1 MTAITL
7 PFPVAAPA
15 AESARARAKA
25 GARLLFQRCDGKAA
39 GEALDLPRTRRRLSA
54 IVKQHADRSRPHI
67 VCVYRRGQPWA
78 PSDFSV
84 RMRKQWRHTR
94 IGPHDTIAIIYAPL
108 GGGAGQAGRGGGKQT
123 GAAIGLVVASLALM
137 ALGQF
142 WAIGALGSALNIS
155 AATAGTIWA
164 AGSAA
169 LLAGGAYL
177 LSKATQAKANKEAE
191 NRPVYGVSGGGN
203 QPRSGDRIPVVYGR
217 CWNSPDLSQ
226 PDYTVYD
233 GDDQVLYKRLTI
245 GCGKYAIKAIRVG
258 GITMWTADGGMTPP
272 FAGASI
278 EVIQPGA
285 VSGLVPGA
293 VATVQAVSG
302 NELPRAADFPN
313 WAGPFDFGVE
323 APDQSRIQLDY
334 SLPQGIYAVPQSG
347 KFQGQQFAAAWG
359 VHFQY
364 APCDEDGTIT
374 GSWSDLYSEAGETLT
389 TQAQRFTK
397 LIDIPAGP
405 GRYAFRARNTG
416 SPEEIEHSSGE
427 FTADVTNDVVW
438 EGLRS
443 HIPEIIT
450 RPGITELA
458 LVVRSG
464 KSLGVTS
471 YGEVEV
477 ESSRI
482 LPVWFGSSSGWIDQE
497 TDKCVWAAADVLR
510 DQLHGAGIPDSAID
524 LDRLLHYSGT
534 LAQYDTFSGVIRG
547 PVSVY
552 EALSTVLGTMRA
564 SPLRLGNVWTVVRD
578 EAKSVRKHVISRR
591 QIIRDSSAQTFTLD
605 LSDGSADVIVEWFA
619 DGDPKRRREKR
630 VTFGTQTMTPRRM
643 AAMGATDAAHAI
655 HLATWAAATAYYRR
669 ERRSVTTELAGRLL
683 MPNDSAMIDVWYFD
697 AVQTAGITGRDGL
710 LLDIDS
716 EVTLAPSSYAVLR
729 ARDGKEW
736 GPVGVTME
744 GARLALNA
752 LDVAQAQLL
761 SGITLENVLNTQ
773 TQAFTSI
780 VIGTLAEAQDA
791 WLIRTIRFS
800 GENRVDVEA
809 VFDAPQVWSA
819 LNETIVPPPPPPSSG
834 LENDGSLLI
843 PYIRANA
850 VQRNGA
856 MFMDWTCGRVRQAA
870 EYVVLISYDDWATS
884 ETAHR
889 GAASSGSYPLR
900 ETTGTIWVRAYAVSA
915 TGNKSLVVSTQF
927 SVRPAFLN
935 LDNAIHGSLKIEAFT
950 DGIEPVGLV
959 DGLPDPFEYAGPTI
973 VLDINDQK
981 LYRIEGGVWVA
992 VVNTADLEGTITETQ
1007 IADDAIST
1015 PKLKANSV
1023 TTPILAAGAV
1033 TANELAAD
1041 SVIAGKIQT
1050 GAVSADK
1057 INVTKLDAISADLGA
1072 ISAGSLNINSR
1083 FIVDASGTVTISNAS
1098 TGARLVITSSLLMV
1112 YDASNVLRVRLGI
1125 W

>member
-1 MTAITL
+1 MTT
-7 PFPVAAPA
+7 V
-15 AESARARAKA
+15 
-25 GARLLFQRCDGKAA
+25 LFQRVDGLKA
-39 GEALDLPRTRRRLSA
+39 GESIVVSKGRRRLSSVVRA
-54 IVKQHADRSRPHI
+54 YADRSRPHI
-67 VCVYRRGQPWA
+67 VSVHRKKHVLA
-78 PSDFSV
+78 VTDMSV
-84 RMRKQWRHTR
+84 RLRKGWCHTWL
-94 IGPHDTIAIIYAPL
+94 GPHDTVIIVYLPQ
-108 GGGAGQAGRGGGKQT
+108 GGGAGGAAGRGGGKAT
-123 GAAIGLVVASLALM
+123 GAAIGLVVASIALI

-142 WAIGALGSALNIS
+142 WAVGALNGALGL
-155 AATAGTIWA
+155 AATSAVGSTIWA

-203 QPRSGDRIPVVYGR
+203 QPRSGDRIPIVYGR
-217 CWNSPDLSQ
+217 CWNAPDLSQ
-226 PDYTVYD
+226 PDYTAYD
-233 GDDQVLYKRLTI
+233 GDDQILYKRLTI
-245 GCGKYAIKAIRVG
+245 GCGKYSIKSIRVG
-258 GITMWTADGGMTPP
+258 GITMWTADGGLTPP
-272 FAGASI
+272 FAGASL

-285 VSGLVPGA
+285 VSSLVPGA
-293 VATVQAVSG
+293 VATVQAVTG
-302 NELPRAADFPN
+302 NELPRATDFPN
-313 WAGPFDFGVE
+313 WAGPFDFGVD
-323 APDQSRIQLDY
+323 APDQSRIQLDF
-334 SLPQGIYAVPQSG
+334 SLPQGCYAVPQDG
-347 KFQGQQFAAAWG
+347 KFQGQQFPTDWG
-359 VHFQY
+359 VHFEY
-364 APCDEDGTIT
+364 APCDEDGTPT
-374 GSWSDLYSEAGETLT
+374 AGFSELYAEAQSGVLVT
-389 TQAQRFTK
+389 TAQRFTRFV
-397 LIDIPAGP
+397 DIAP
-405 GRYAFRARNTG
+405 GRYTFRARNIG
-416 SPEEIEHSSGE
+416 APAEVEHSSGA
-427 FTADVTNDVVW
+427 FTADVTNPVVW
-438 EGLRS
+438 EGLRA
-443 HIPEIIT
+443 HVPEVIT
-450 RPGITELA
+450 RPGVTELA

-477 ESSRI
+477 ESSKI
-482 LPVWFGSSSGWIDQE
+482 LPVWFGSSSGWIEQE
-497 TDKCVWAAADVLR
+497 TDKCVWAAADILR

-524 LDRLLHYSGT
+524 LPRLYHYFST
-534 LAQYDTFSGVIRG
+534 LTKFDTFSGVIRG

-564 SPLRLGNVWTVVRD
+564 SPLRLGNVWTIVRD
-578 EAKSVRKHVISRR
+578 EAKAVRKHVISRR

-605 LSDGSADVIVEWFA
+605 LSDGSADVIVEWNA
-619 DGDPKRRREKR
+619 GGDPKRRREKR
-630 VTFGTQTMTPRRM
+630 QTIGTETATPRRM
-643 AAMGATDAAHAI
+643 SAFGATDAEHAI

-697 AVQTAGITGRDGL
+697 AVQTAGITGRSNL
-710 LLDIDS
+710 MLDIDT
-716 EVTLAPSSYAVLR
+716 EVTLPPIAYAVLR

-736 GPVGVTME
+736 GPVGVTMV

-791 WLIRTIRFS
+791 WLIRSIRFS

-819 LNETIVPPPPPPSSG
+819 LNETIIPPPPPPSSG
-834 LENDGSLLI
+834 LENDGSLI
-843 PYIRANA
+843 VPYIRATA

-900 ETTGTIWVRAYAVSA
+900 ETTGTVWVRAYAISA

-935 LDNAIHGSLKIEAFT
+935 LDNAIHGSLRIEAFT

-959 DGLPDPFEYAGPTI
+959 DGLPDPFGYTGPTI

-1007 IADDAIST
+1007 IDDDAIST
-1015 PKLKANSV
+1015 PKLKANAV
-1023 TTPILAAGAV
+1023 TAAKIAALTI
-1033 TANELAAD
+1033 TANELAAN
-1041 SVIAGKIQT
+1041 SVIAGKIQA

-1057 INVTKLDAISADLGA
+1057 INVTKIDAISADLGA
-1072 ISAGSLNINSR
+1072 ITAGSLNINDR
-1083 FIVDASGTVTISNAS
+1083 FIVAANGELTIQSSSGYPRTVQ
-1098 TGARLVITSSLLMV
+1098 TSAVFLS
-1112 YDASNVLRVRLGI
+1112 YDSAGQLRVRMGN